1 MSDPSVLGVST
12 LLVSALASL
21 LLTPLAIWIAPRI
34 GALDA
39 PGHRKVHG
47 RPIPRIGGI
56 AVFGGFLTGL
66 VFAASATETHL
77 ELRQVSVYWSILAV
91 CATGMFFLGLVD
103 DIRKLS
109 FKVKFVFQILAA
121 ALIWTGGFR
130 IVEVTHP
137 FQEGTLVFPIWV
149 SAAVTILWVVGI
161 TNAMNLIDGLDG
173 LAAGVALIMTITV
186 ACIAFLQGQ
195 TGVVATSVALVGSLI
210 GFLFFNFNPAKIFL
224 GDSGSMFLGFTLA
237 VISTRGAQKGPTAVA
252 VLIPLLVMALP
263 ILDTSLAVSRRLL
276 RLDRARQEEGH
287 GLGYFIRNV
296 DHLFL
301 PDRGHLHHRLMDI
314 GYGHRAA
321 VIILYLIVLT
331 LALAALAL
339 VIAKSR
345 MVAAAVVSILAACL
359 AGLVLLHVF
368 LRVGKHSAK
377 QNGEDGTDESDNDR
391 LDARTPS

>member
-1 MSDPSVLGVST
+1 MSESSLLGVFT

-34 GALDA
+34 GAVDR
-39 PGHRKVHG
+39 PDHRKVHA

-56 AVFGGFLTGL
+56 AVYGGFLAGL
-66 VFAASATETHL
+66 LFAAKATGSL
-77 ELRQVSVYWSILAV
+77 LAVRQVSVYWSVFAM
-91 CATGMFFLGLVD
+91 CATGMFILGLID
-103 DIRKLS
+103 DLRHIS
-109 FKVKFVFQILAA
+109 FKVKFIFQILAA
-121 ALIWTGGFR
+121 SAIWIGGFR

-137 FQEGTLVFPIWV
+137 FQEGTLVFPVWLSVAI
-149 SAAVTILWVVGI
+149 TILWVVGI

-173 LAAGVALIMTITV
+173 LAAGIALIMTTTV
-186 ACIAFLQGQ
+186 ACIAFIQGQ
-195 TGVVATSVALVGSLI
+195 TGVVAASVALVGSLV
-210 GFLFFNFNPAKIFL
+210 GFLFFNFNPAKVFL

-237 VISTRGAQKGPTAVA
+237 VISTRGSQKGPTAVA

-276 RLDRARQEEGH
+276 RLGRTRQELGH
-287 GLGYFIRNV
+287 GIGYMFRNL

-321 VIILYLIVLT
+321 VVVLYLAVLT

-345 MVAAAVVSILAACL
+345 MVAAVMVGILAACL
-359 AGLVLLHVF
+359 AGFVLLHVF
-368 LRVGKHSAK
+368 LRLRK
-377 QNGEDGTDESDNDR
+377 QDSGNDGEGDELS
-391 LDARTPS
+391 